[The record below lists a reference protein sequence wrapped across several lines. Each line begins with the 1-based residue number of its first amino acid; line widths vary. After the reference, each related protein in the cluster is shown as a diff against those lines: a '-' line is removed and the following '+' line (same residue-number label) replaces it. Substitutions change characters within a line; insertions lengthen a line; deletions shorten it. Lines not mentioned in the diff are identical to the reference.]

1 MTFNLHMGDYI
12 LNMPSDMRME
22 KKKEKGG
29 GERSPPLDVKIIL
42 NNCC

>member
-1 MTFNLHMGDYI
+1 MGDYI

-29 GERSPPLDVKIIL
+29 GGAVTPA
-42 NNCC
+42 